1 MPLPPPPLPADLEPW
16 RAWFESAPRGIVGL
30 TAGALLL
37 FGGRL
42 YRFAVI
48 APGLLGGVALALLL
62 PADLGPIVIAL
73 AAVLLAAVGAML
85 CHFLER
91 AAVHVVGAAVLAG
104 LAEVAWPPLLG
115 GPAPWWGLLCAGAL
129 GVLVFPKVFRAL
141 IKVLTSLLGALA
153 MAWALGCWDRPLAV
167 AGVAVEPWMVVA
179 ALAVAG
185 LAFQLVAG
193 RKGKG
198 KEKGD

>member
-1 MPLPPPPLPADLEPW
+1 MPLPPPPLPANLEPF
-16 RAWFESAPRGIVGL
+16 RVWFESAPRWIVAF
-30 TAGALLL
+30 TAGLLLL

-42 YRFAVI
+42 YRLAII

-62 PADLGPIVIAL
+62 PQDLGPIVIAL
-73 AAVLLAAVGAML
+73 AAVLLAAVGAVL

-91 AAVHVVGAAVLAG
+91 VAVHVVGAAALAG

-129 GVLVFPKVFRAL
+129 GVLFFPKVFRAL
-141 IKVLTSLLGALA
+141 IKVVTAVLGALA
-153 MAWALGCWDRPLAV
+153 MAWAIGCWDRPLAV
-167 AGVAVEPWMVVA
+167 AGLSVEPWMVVA
-179 ALAVAG
+179 ALAAAG

-193 RKGKG
+193 RKKG
-198 KEKGD
+198 KEKEG